1 VIVEREPWLGAEV
14 LSYPQ
19 RPRTVVDV
27 LDGAVAA
34 FGDRVAL
41 RAPEGDLTY
50 GEFAEAVEG
59 AVERLREEGL
69 QAGDR
74 LAVAARNGLD
84 LAVALFA
91 CARGG
96 FVMVGLNLRLRAP
109 QWAYMLRH
117 SGARMALAQPEALDE
132 LRAAADEAGLA
143 TTAVR
148 DVGDHL
154 RGRRRPWSYGAA
166 QQPDE
171 AAAFAVV
178 YTSGT
183 TGRPKASRVVHRCS
197 VHSAMSYV
205 EVVGLAGDDRTAVL
219 FPLYYISGL
228 HAHVLPMMLVGGC
241 SVLVAD
247 ASAHEFVTL
256 LARER
261 ITWMYT
267 VPSMWQLLLREDGFT
282 ASVLPDLRRGAFGGS
297 PFPPAM
303 LDSIRQRLPRLRLTD
318 IYGLSET
325 HSPAT
330 MLRDEEFATK
340 RGSVGRP
347 LPCMEAKIIDDAG
360 QEVPA
365 GEPGELLLR
374 GSLVTTGYDG
384 DEEATRAAIRAGWLH
399 TGDLARLDRDG
410 YVFILD
416 RKKDMITRGGNKI
429 FSVEVEQLLLTHPG
443 VADVAVFGI
452 PDPIAFEAVAAYV
465 VPMPGAQLT
474 RRDVQRWVAERM
486 SDYAVPRQVRV
497 VDEIP
502 RNRTGKILKTDLRRR
517 LLDELGHPRRAAEG
531 GDHQG

>member
-1 VIVEREPWLGAEV
+1 VKVEREPWLGAQV
-14 LSYPQ
+14 LSYPD

-34 FGDRVAL
+34 FGDRTAL

-50 GEFAEAVEG
+50 AEFAEVVEG
-59 AVERLREEGL
+59 AVERLTDEGL
-69 QAGDR
+69 TAGDR

-117 SGARMALAQPEALDE
+117 SGARLALGQPEALDE
-132 LRAAADEAGLA
+132 LRAAGAQAGMA
-143 TTAVR
+143 ATAVR
-148 DVGDHL
+148 DVGDHF
-154 RGRRRPWSYGAA
+154 RGRRRPWAYDAG
-166 QQPDE
+166 QRPDE

-205 EVVGLAGDDRTAVL
+205 EVAGLAGNDRTAVL

-228 HAHVLPMMLVGGC
+228 HAHVLPMMLVGGT

-247 ASAHEFVTL
+247 ASAHDFVEL

-282 ASVLPDLRRGAFGGS
+282 ASALPDLRRGAFGGS
-297 PFPPAM
+297 PFPTTL
-303 LDSIRQRLPRLRLTD
+303 LDSIRQRFPRVRLTD

-330 MLRDEEFATK
+330 MLRDEEFTAK

-347 LPCMEAKIIDDAG
+347 LPCMEAKVVDDSG
-360 QEVPA
+360 HEVPA
-365 GEPGELLLR
+365 GDPGELLLR

-384 DEEATRAAIRAGWLH
+384 DDEATRAAISAGWLR
-399 TGDLARLDRDG
+399 TGDLARMDPDG

-429 FSVEVEQLLLTHPG
+429 FSVEVEQLLLTHPAI
-443 VADVAVFGI
+443 ADAAVVGI

-465 VPMPGAQLT
+465 VPADGTQLT

-502 RNRTGKILKTDLRRR
+502 RNRTGKILKADLRQR
-517 LLDELGHPRRAAEG
+517 LLDELGPLSR
-531 GDHQG
+531 

>member
-1 VIVEREPWLGAEV
+1 VKVEREPWLGAQV
-14 LSYPQ
+14 LSYPD

-34 FGDRVAL
+34 FGDRTAL

-50 GEFAEAVEG
+50 AEFAEVVEG
-59 AVERLREEGL
+59 AVERLTDEGL
-69 QAGDR
+69 TAGDR

-117 SGARMALAQPEALDE
+117 SGARLALGQPEALDE
-132 LRAAADEAGLA
+132 LRAAGAQAGMA
-143 TTAVR
+143 ATAVR
-148 DVGDHL
+148 DVGDRF
-154 RGRRRPWSYGAA
+154 RGRRRPWAYDAG
-166 QQPDE
+166 QRPDE

-205 EVVGLAGDDRTAVL
+205 EVVGLAGHDRTAVL

-228 HAHVLPMMLVGGC
+228 HAHVLPMMLVGGT

-247 ASAHEFVTL
+247 ASAHDFVEL

-282 ASVLPDLRRGAFGGS
+282 ASALPDLRRGAFGGS
-297 PFPPAM
+297 PFPTTL
-303 LDSIRQRLPRLRLTD
+303 LDSIRQRFPRVRLTD

-330 MLRDEEFATK
+330 MLRDEEFTAK

-347 LPCMEAKIIDDAG
+347 LPCMEAKVVDDSG
-360 QEVPA
+360 HEVPA
-365 GEPGELLLR
+365 GDPGELLLR

-384 DEEATRAAIRAGWLH
+384 DDEATRAAISAGWLR
-399 TGDLARLDRDG
+399 TGDLARMDPDG

-429 FSVEVEQLLLTHPG
+429 FSVEVEQLLLTHPAI
-443 VADVAVFGI
+443 ADAAVVGI

-465 VPMPGAQLT
+465 VPADGTQLT

-502 RNRTGKILKTDLRRR
+502 RNRTGKILKADLRQR
-517 LLDELGHPRRAAEG
+517 LLDELGPLSR
-531 GDHQG
+531 

>member
-1 VIVEREPWLGAEV
+1 VKVEREPWLGAQV
-14 LSYPQ
+14 LSYPD

-34 FGDRVAL
+34 FGDRTAL

-50 GEFAEAVEG
+50 AEFAEVVEG
-59 AVERLREEGL
+59 AVERLTDEGL
-69 QAGDR
+69 TAGDR

-117 SGARMALAQPEALDE
+117 SGARLALGQPEALDE
-132 LRAAADEAGLA
+132 LRAAGVEAGMA
-143 TTAVR
+143 ATAVR
-148 DVGDHL
+148 DVGDHF
-154 RGRRRPWSYGAA
+154 RGRRRPWAYDAG
-166 QQPDE
+166 QRPDE

-205 EVVGLAGDDRTAVL
+205 EVVGLAGNDRTAVL

-228 HAHVLPMMLVGGC
+228 HAHVLPMMLVGGT

-247 ASAHEFVTL
+247 ASAHDFVEL

-282 ASVLPDLRRGAFGGS
+282 ASALPDLRRGAFGGS
-297 PFPPAM
+297 PFPTTL
-303 LDSIRQRLPRLRLTD
+303 LDSIRQRFPKVRLTD

-330 MLRDEEFATK
+330 MLRDEEFTAK

-347 LPCMEAKIIDDAG
+347 LPCMEAKVVDDSG
-360 QEVPA
+360 HEVPA
-365 GEPGELLLR
+365 GDPGELLLR

-384 DEEATRAAIRAGWLH
+384 DDEATRAAISAGWLR
-399 TGDLARLDRDG
+399 TGDLARMDPDG

-429 FSVEVEQLLLTHPG
+429 FSVEVEQLLLTHPAI
-443 VADVAVFGI
+443 ADAAVVGI

-465 VPMPGAQLT
+465 VPADGTQLT

-502 RNRTGKILKTDLRRR
+502 RNRTGKILKADLRQR
-517 LLDELGHPRRAAEG
+517 LLDELGPLSR
-531 GDHQG
+531 

>member
-1 VIVEREPWLGAEV
+1 VKVEREPWLGAQV
-14 LSYPQ
+14 LSYPD

-34 FGDRVAL
+34 FGDRMAL

-50 GEFAEAVEG
+50 AEFAEVVEG
-59 AVERLREEGL
+59 AVERLTDEGL
-69 QAGDR
+69 TAGDR

-117 SGARMALAQPEALDE
+117 SGARLALGQPEALDE
-132 LRAAADEAGLA
+132 LRAAGVEAGMA
-143 TTAVR
+143 ATAVR
-148 DVGDHL
+148 DVGDHF
-154 RGRRRPWSYGAA
+154 RGRRRPWAYDAG
-166 QQPDE
+166 QRPDE

-205 EVVGLAGDDRTAVL
+205 EVVGLAGNDRTAVL

-228 HAHVLPMMLVGGC
+228 HAHVLPMMLVGGT

-247 ASAHEFVTL
+247 ASAHDFVEL

-282 ASVLPDLRRGAFGGS
+282 ASALPDLRRGAFGGS
-297 PFPPAM
+297 PFPTTL
-303 LDSIRQRLPRLRLTD
+303 LDSIRQRFPRVRLTD

-330 MLRDEEFATK
+330 MLRDEEFTAK

-347 LPCMEAKIIDDAG
+347 LPCMEAKVVDDSG
-360 QEVPA
+360 HEVPA
-365 GEPGELLLR
+365 GDPGELLLR

-384 DEEATRAAIRAGWLH
+384 DDEATRAAISAGWLR
-399 TGDLARLDRDG
+399 TGDLARMDPDG

-429 FSVEVEQLLLTHPG
+429 FSVEVEQLLLTHPAI
-443 VADVAVFGI
+443 ADAAVVGI

-465 VPMPGAQLT
+465 VPTDGAQLT

-502 RNRTGKILKTDLRRR
+502 RNRTGKILKADLRQR
-517 LLDELGHPRRAAEG
+517 LLDELGPLSR
-531 GDHQG
+531 

>member
-1 VIVEREPWLGAEV
+1 MKVEREPWLGAQV
-14 LSYPQ
+14 LSYPD

-34 FGDRVAL
+34 FGDRTAL

-50 GEFAEAVEG
+50 AEFAEVVEG
-59 AVERLREEGL
+59 AVERLTDEGL
-69 QAGDR
+69 TAGDR

-117 SGARMALAQPEALDE
+117 SGARLALGQPEALDE
-132 LRAAADEAGLA
+132 LRAAGAEAGMA
-143 TTAVR
+143 ATAVR
-148 DVGDHL
+148 DVADHF
-154 RGRRRPWSYGAA
+154 RGRRRPWAYDAG
-166 QQPDE
+166 QPPDE
-171 AAAFAVV
+171 AAAYAVV

-205 EVVGLAGDDRTAVL
+205 EVVGLAGNDRTAVL

-228 HAHVLPMMLVGGC
+228 HAHVLPMMLVGGT

-247 ASAHEFVTL
+247 ASAHDFVEL

-282 ASVLPDLRRGAFGGS
+282 ASALPDLRRGAFGGS
-297 PFPPAM
+297 PFPTTL
-303 LDSIRQRLPRLRLTD
+303 LDSIRQRFPRVRLTD

-330 MLRDEEFATK
+330 MLRDEEFTAK

-347 LPCMEAKIIDDAG
+347 LPCMEAKVVDDSG
-360 QEVPA
+360 HEVPA
-365 GEPGELLLR
+365 GDPGELLLR

-384 DEEATRAAIRAGWLH
+384 DDEATRAAISAGWLR
-399 TGDLARLDRDG
+399 TGDLARMDPDG

-429 FSVEVEQLLLTHPG
+429 FSVEVEQLLLTHPAI
-443 VADVAVFGI
+443 VDAAVVGI

-465 VPMPGAQLT
+465 VPTDGAQLT

-502 RNRTGKILKTDLRRR
+502 RNRTGKILKADLRQR
-517 LLDELGHPRRAAEG
+517 LLDELGPLSR
-531 GDHQG
+531 

>member
-1 VIVEREPWLGAEV
+1 VKVEREPWLGAQV
-14 LSYPQ
+14 LSYPD

-34 FGDRVAL
+34 FGDRTAL

-50 GEFAEAVEG
+50 AEFAEVVEG
-59 AVERLREEGL
+59 AVERLTDEGL
-69 QAGDR
+69 TAGDR

-117 SGARMALAQPEALDE
+117 SGARLALGQPEALDE
-132 LRAAADEAGLA
+132 LRAAGVEAGMA
-143 TTAVR
+143 ATAVR
-148 DVGDHL
+148 DVGDHF
-154 RGRRRPWSYGAA
+154 RGRRRPWAYDAG
-166 QQPDE
+166 QRPDE

-205 EVVGLAGDDRTAVL
+205 EVVGLAGNDRTAVL

-228 HAHVLPMMLVGGC
+228 HAHVLPMMLVGGT

-247 ASAHEFVTL
+247 ASAHDFVEL

-282 ASVLPDLRRGAFGGS
+282 ASALPDLRRGAFGGS
-297 PFPPAM
+297 PFPTTL
-303 LDSIRQRLPRLRLTD
+303 LDSIRQRFPRVRLTD

-330 MLRDEEFATK
+330 MLRDEEFTAK

-347 LPCMEAKIIDDAG
+347 LPCMEAKVVDDSG
-360 QEVPA
+360 HEVPA
-365 GEPGELLLR
+365 GDPGELLLR

-384 DEEATRAAIRAGWLH
+384 DDEATRAAISAGWLR
-399 TGDLARLDRDG
+399 TGDLARMDPDG

-429 FSVEVEQLLLTHPG
+429 FSVEVEQLLLTHPAI
-443 VADVAVFGI
+443 ADAAVVGI

-465 VPMPGAQLT
+465 VPTDGAQLT

-502 RNRTGKILKTDLRRR
+502 RNRTGKILKADLRQR
-517 LLDELGHPRRAAEG
+517 LLDELGPLSR
-531 GDHQG
+531 

>member
-1 VIVEREPWLGAEV
+1 MKVEREPWLGAQV
-14 LSYPQ
+14 LSYPD

-34 FGDRVAL
+34 FGDRTAL

-50 GEFAEAVEG
+50 AEFAEVVEG
-59 AVERLREEGL
+59 AVERLTDEGL
-69 QAGDR
+69 TAGDR

-117 SGARMALAQPEALDE
+117 SGARLALGQPEALDE
-132 LRAAADEAGLA
+132 LRAAGAQAGMA
-143 TTAVR
+143 ATAVR
-148 DVGDHL
+148 DVGDHF
-154 RGRRRPWSYGAA
+154 RGRRRPWAYDAG
-166 QQPDE
+166 QRPDE

-205 EVVGLAGDDRTAVL
+205 EVAGLAGNDRTAVL

-228 HAHVLPMMLVGGC
+228 HAHVLPMMLVGGT

-247 ASAHEFVTL
+247 ASAHDFVEL

-282 ASVLPDLRRGAFGGS
+282 ASALPDLRRGAFGGS
-297 PFPPAM
+297 PFPTTL
-303 LDSIRQRLPRLRLTD
+303 LDSIRQRFPKVRLTD

-330 MLRDEEFATK
+330 MLRDEEFTAK

-347 LPCMEAKIIDDAG
+347 LPCMEAKVGDDSG
-360 QEVPA
+360 HEVPA
-365 GEPGELLLR
+365 GDPGELLLR

-384 DEEATRAAIRAGWLH
+384 DDEATRAAISAGWLR
-399 TGDLARLDRDG
+399 TGDLARMDPDG

-429 FSVEVEQLLLTHPG
+429 FSVEVEQLLLTHPAI
-443 VADVAVFGI
+443 ADAAVVGI

-465 VPMPGAQLT
+465 VPADGTQLT

-502 RNRTGKILKTDLRRR
+502 RNRTGKILKADLRQR
-517 LLDELGHPRRAAEG
+517 LLDELGPLSR
-531 GDHQG
+531 

>member
-1 VIVEREPWLGAEV
+1 MRVERGPWLGAEV
-14 LSYPQ
+14 LSYPD

-27 LDGAVAA
+27 LDRAVDA
-34 FGDRVAL
+34 FGERQAF

-50 GEFAEAVEG
+50 AEVAEVVEG
-59 AVERLREEGL
+59 AVERLRAEGL
-69 QAGDR
+69 APGDR
-74 LAVAARNGLD
+74 LAVAARNSLD

-117 SGARMALAQPEALDE
+117 SGARLALAQPEAFDE
-132 LRAAADEAGLA
+132 LRAAAAEAGLA
-143 TTAVR
+143 ATAVR
-148 DVGDHL
+148 DIGDHL
-154 RGRRRPWSYGAA
+154 RGRRRPWSYDAA

-205 EVVGLAGDDRTAVL
+205 EVIGLARDDRTAVL

-228 HAHVLPMMLVGGC
+228 NAHVLPMMLVGGT
-241 SVLVAD
+241 SVLVPD
-247 ASAHEFVTL
+247 TSAHDFVGL

-267 VPSMWQLLLREDGFT
+267 VPSMWQLLLREDRFT
-282 ASVLPDLRRGAFGGS
+282 ASALPDLRRGAFGGS
-297 PFPPAM
+297 PFPTTM
-303 LDSIRQRLPRLRLTD
+303 LDSIRQRLPQVRLTD

-330 MLRDEEFATK
+330 MLLDEEFAAK
-340 RGSVGRP
+340 PGSVGRP
-347 LPCMEAKIIDDAG
+347 LPCMEAKVVDDSGCDVA
-360 QEVPA
+360 A

-374 GSLVTTGYDG
+374 GSLVTSGYDG
-384 DEEATRAAIRAGWLH
+384 DDEATRAAISHGWFR
-399 TGDLARLDRDG
+399 TGDLARLDADG

-429 FSVEVEQLLLTHPG
+429 FSVEVEQLLLTHPS
-443 VADVAVFGI
+443 VADAAVVGI

-465 VPMPGAQLT
+465 VAADGAQLT

-502 RNRTGKILKTDLRRR
+502 RNRTGKILKADLRQR
-517 LLDELGHPRRAAEG
+517 LLDELPHLRRVA
-531 GDHQG
+531 QRS

>member
-1 VIVEREPWLGAEV
+1 MKVEREPWLGAQV
-14 LSYPQ
+14 LSYPD

-34 FGDRVAL
+34 FGDRTAL

-50 GEFAEAVEG
+50 AEFAEVVEG
-59 AVERLREEGL
+59 AVERLTDEGL
-69 QAGDR
+69 TAGDR

-117 SGARMALAQPEALDE
+117 SGARLALGQPEALDE
-132 LRAAADEAGLA
+132 LRAAGVEAGMA
-143 TTAVR
+143 ATAVR
-148 DVGDHL
+148 DVGDHF
-154 RGRRRPWSYGAA
+154 RGRRRPWAYDAG
-166 QQPDE
+166 QRPDE

-205 EVVGLAGDDRTAVL
+205 EVVGLAGNDRTAVL

-228 HAHVLPMMLVGGC
+228 HAHVLPMMLVGGT

-247 ASAHEFVTL
+247 ASAHDFVEL

-282 ASVLPDLRRGAFGGS
+282 ASALPDLRRGAFGGS
-297 PFPPAM
+297 PFPTTL
-303 LDSIRQRLPRLRLTD
+303 LDSIRQRFPRVRLTD

-330 MLRDEEFATK
+330 MLRDEEFTAK

-347 LPCMEAKIIDDAG
+347 LPCMEAKVVDDSG
-360 QEVPA
+360 HEVPA
-365 GEPGELLLR
+365 GDPGELLLR
-374 GSLVTTGYDG
+374 GSLVTTGYDS
-384 DEEATRAAIRAGWLH
+384 DDEATRAAISAGWLR
-399 TGDLARLDRDG
+399 TGDLARMDPDG

-429 FSVEVEQLLLTHPG
+429 FSVEVEQLLLTHPAI
-443 VADVAVFGI
+443 ADAAVVGI

-465 VPMPGAQLT
+465 VPTDGAQLT

-502 RNRTGKILKTDLRRR
+502 RNRTGKILKADLRQR
-517 LLDELGHPRRAAEG
+517 LLDELGPLSR
-531 GDHQG
+531 

>member
-1 VIVEREPWLGAEV
+1 VKVEREPWLGAQV
-14 LSYPQ
+14 LSYPD

-34 FGDRVAL
+34 FGDRTAL

-50 GEFAEAVEG
+50 AEFAEVVEG
-59 AVERLREEGL
+59 AVERLTDEGL
-69 QAGDR
+69 TAGDR

-117 SGARMALAQPEALDE
+117 SGARLALGQPEALDE
-132 LRAAADEAGLA
+132 LRAAGAQAGMA
-143 TTAVR
+143 ATAVR
-148 DVGDHL
+148 DVGDHF
-154 RGRRRPWSYGAA
+154 RGRRRPWAYDAG
-166 QQPDE
+166 QRPDE

-205 EVVGLAGDDRTAVL
+205 EVVGLAGNDRTAVL

-228 HAHVLPMMLVGGC
+228 HAHVLPMMLVGGT

-247 ASAHEFVTL
+247 ASAHDFVEL

-282 ASVLPDLRRGAFGGS
+282 ASALPDLRRGAFGGS
-297 PFPPAM
+297 PFPTTL
-303 LDSIRQRLPRLRLTD
+303 LDSIRQRFPRVRLTD

-330 MLRDEEFATK
+330 MLRDEEFTAK

-347 LPCMEAKIIDDAG
+347 LPCMEAKVVDDSG
-360 QEVPA
+360 HEVPA
-365 GEPGELLLR
+365 GDPGELLLR

-384 DEEATRAAIRAGWLH
+384 DDEATRAAISAGWLR
-399 TGDLARLDRDG
+399 TGDLARMDPDG

-429 FSVEVEQLLLTHPG
+429 FSVEVEQLLLTHPAI
-443 VADVAVFGI
+443 ADAAVVGI

-465 VPMPGAQLT
+465 VPTDGAQLT

-502 RNRTGKILKTDLRRR
+502 RNRTGKILKADLRQR
-517 LLDELGHPRRAAEG
+517 LLDELGPLSR
-531 GDHQG
+531 